1 MVRAHAGPQ
10 KLQILELFYFFKM
23 NKIQTLIFDF
33 GGVIINLKTEQEW
46 LEEDLLPNFYPEQ
59 LQALQQQGLF
69 QEIETGKIS
78 AEEFIQQLKSIAI
91 NKSIS
96 DEEIIRHWN
105 GILKDIPKHRLDF
118 LKELK
123 RKYKLILLSN
133 TNQIHKEKFCH
144 DMIRKFGEDILEA
157 NFDTVYYS
165 HNIGLRK
172 PHKEIYEFVMKSQ
185 NIEANEI
192 LFLDDK
198 VENLLEPQ
206 NLGWN
211 TIHVT
216 FNGLTANEID
226 YKMP

>member
-1 MVRAHAGPQ
+1 MQCV
-10 KLQILELFYFFKM
+10 K
-23 NKIQTLIFDF
+23 TLIFDF

-105 GILKDIPKHRLDF
+105 GILKDIPKYRLD
-118 LKELK
+118 LLNELK
-123 RKYKLILLSN
+123 KKYKLILLSN
-133 TNQIHKEKFCH
+133 TNHIHKEKFCH

-172 PHKEIYEFVMKSQ
+172 PHKEIYEFILQKDCL
-185 NIEANEI
+185 NAEACI
-192 LFLDDK
+192 FFDDRN
-198 VENLLEPQ
+198 ENLIEPEK
-206 NLGWN
+206 LGIQ
-211 TIHVT
+211 TILVE
-216 FNGLTANEID
+216 FNSLNEHTLHQLL
-226 YKMP
+226 